1 MITHI
6 VMWKLK
12 EEAEGNGKEENF
24 AIMRNRLEALLPII
38 PELKSIHVYRNV
50 NPTDKNADVVLVTTF
65 DSMEDLNVYAVH
77 PDHVKAGQFIA
88 SVTSARY
95 AIDYRDHI

>member
-12 EEAEGNGKEENF
+12 EEAEGNGKDENF
-24 AIMRNRLEALLPII
+24 VIIRDRLEALLPVI

-50 NPTDKNADVVLVTTF
+50 NPTEKNSDVVLVTTF
-65 DSMEDLNVYAVH
+65 DSLEDLNVYAAH
-77 PDHVKAGQFIA
+77 PEHVKVGQFIA
-88 SVTSARY
+88 SAASARY
-95 AIDYRDHI
+95 AIDYEGHI

>member
-12 EEAEGNGKEENF
+12 DEAEGNGKEENF
-24 AIMRNRLEALLPII
+24 AVIRDRLEALLPVI

-50 NPTDKNADVVLVTTF
+50 NPTDKNADVVLVTAF
-65 DSMEDLNVYAVH
+65 DSLEDLNVYATH
-77 PDHVKAGQFIA
+77 PEHVKVGQFIA

>member
-6 VMWKLK
+6 VMWKLL
-12 EEAEGNGKEENF
+12 EEAQGNGKEENF
-24 AIMRNRLEALLPII
+24 GIIREKLESLLPII
-38 PELKSIHVYRNV
+38 PELKSIHVFRNV

-65 DSMEDLNVYAVH
+65 DNLEDLGVYAAH

-95 AIDYRDHI
+95 AIDYADHT